1 MKKPEK
7 KLKKIHSLRHQI
19 TAYFIGLLFLSIL
32 TITVI
37 NGAFLEKYYVTKK
50 IDVLLDLRTT
60 LENTDID
67 KMMNSDSS
75 EGSESIP
82 DEIQRACSRNN
93 LSWVIIDSSN
103 TSWLSWGENEK
114 MLQSKLFGYVYDLD
128 EDGDKSRTLKQGDNY
143 TIQQS
148 HDRFAGMDYV
158 ECWGQLDDEHYFII
172 RTPLESIR
180 ESANISN
187 KFYFAVGLAI
197 IVVSGL
203 MIMLVTKRIT
213 RPISELTDLSKKMSD
228 LDFEA
233 KYESKVGNEIDVLG
247 DNFNRMSS
255 QLETTISELKSANN
269 ELQRDIEDKIKIDK
283 MRKEFLDNV
292 SHELKTPIALIQGY
306 AEGLKENI
314 SDDPESRE
322 FYCDVIMDE
331 ASKMNKLVKNLLTLN
346 QLESGKDAVVMERFD
361 IVSLIRGVL
370 QTMNIMIGQ
379 KEANVIFEAEK
390 PVYVWADEFKIEE
403 VVTNYVSNA
412 LNHLD
417 GEKEIEIKLQDMDT
431 QNDTKTQDGNDPQSG
446 NATKYSVNTA
456 TENMAVETATTE
468 PEKKSRRGI
477 LRKKEKV
484 QERTGNSI
492 TEQNEQE
499 NALKD
504 SSASDFS
511 SENATESTGEP
522 TQDTEGSTNRKV
534 TEEVTEPAEKPKQE
548 NSRWEKEPE
557 NVEMKLWDVGKD
569 QVETGSLKDLLD
581 GSDEDLEEWKD

>member
-1 MKKPEK
+1 MKKPKEK
-7 KLKKIHSLRHQI
+7 IKKIHSLRHQI

-50 IDVLLDLRTT
+50 IDVLLNLRTT

-67 KMMNSDSS
+67 KMMNSNSS
-75 EGSESIP
+75 KGMESIP

-158 ECWGQLDDEHYFII
+158 ECWGQLDEEHYFII

-180 ESANISN
+180 ESADISN
-187 KFYFAVGLAI
+187 KFYFAVGLMI
-197 IVVSGL
+197 IILSGL
-203 MIMLVTKRIT
+203 VIMVVTRRIT
-213 RPISELTDLSKKMSD
+213 RPISELTELSRKMSD

-247 DNFNRMSS
+247 DNFNRMSG
-255 QLETTISELKSANN
+255 QLEATISELKSANN
-269 ELQRDIEDKIKIDK
+269 KLQKDIADKVKIDE

-292 SHELKTPIALIQGY
+292 SHELKTPIALVQGY
-306 AEGLKENI
+306 AEGLKEGIN
-314 SDDPESRE
+314 DDPESME

-346 QLESGKDAVVMERFD
+346 HLESGRDEIVMERFD
-361 IVSLIRGVL
+361 LTALIQGVL
-370 QTMNIMIGQ
+370 STMDIMIQQ
-379 KEANVIFEAEK
+379 KEAKIIFEEKK
-390 PVYVWADEFKIEE
+390 PVYVWADEFKTEE

-412 LNHLD
+412 LNHLE
-417 GEKEIEIKLQDMDT
+417 GEHEIEIK
-431 QNDTKTQDGNDPQSG
+431 
-446 NATKYSVNTA
+446 
-456 TENMAVETATTE
+456 
-468 PEKKSRRGI
+468 I
-477 LRKKEKV
+477 LKE
-484 QERTGNSI
+484 
-492 TEQNEQE
+492 
-499 NALKD
+499 
-504 SSASDFS
+504 
-511 SENATESTGEP
+511 ESTV
-522 TQDTEGSTNRKV
+522 KV
-534 TEEVTEPAEKPKQE
+534 TVFNTGTPIPEEDIP
-548 NSRWEKEPE
+548 
-557 NVEMKLWDVGKD
+557 KLWNKFFKVDKARTREYGGSGIGLSIVKAIMEGMNQKYGVVNFD
-569 QVETGSLKDLLD
+569 NGVEFWFTLD
-581 GSDEDLEEWKD
+581 RK